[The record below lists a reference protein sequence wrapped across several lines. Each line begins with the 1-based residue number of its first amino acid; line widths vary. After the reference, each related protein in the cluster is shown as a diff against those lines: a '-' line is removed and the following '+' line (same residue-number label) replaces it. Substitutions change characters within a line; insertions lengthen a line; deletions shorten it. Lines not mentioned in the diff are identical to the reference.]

1 MILESY
7 ARDEEILRLEAI
19 SYRTKG
25 RLILKNI
32 DLIVTKGDF
41 MGVMGPNGAG
51 KTTLLRLMAG
61 LIQPSEGCVYINSH
75 PLHRMNRIQVARLI
89 AMVPH
94 RPAAEF
100 AFSVKEVV
108 SMGRHPHRGRFE
120 LETEEDRELVR
131 KSMAMTDVSGLSD
144 QPITQ
149 ISGGEQQRVA
159 LARALAQEPKLLL
172 LDEPTANLDPFFKIQ
187 VLELVKERVE
197 AGLAAVAP
205 MHDPELASRFCNRLL
220 LLKEGNII
228 AEGSPFEVLTIENLQ
243 ELFGVRARV
252 LPDDETMGL
261 RVTILGKLPR
271 SRGTGVTQS

>member
-1 MILESY
+1 
-7 ARDEEILRLEAI
+7 
-19 SYRTKG
+19 
-25 RLILKNI
+25 
-32 DLIVTKGDF
+32 
-41 MGVMGPNGAG
+41 
-51 KTTLLRLMAG
+51 
-61 LIQPSEGCVYINSH
+61 
-75 PLHRMNRIQVARLI
+75 
-89 AMVPH
+89 MVPQ

-187 VLELVKERVE
+187 VLKLVKERVE

-220 LLKEGNII
+220 LLKEGNPLTKGLENP
-228 AEGSPFEVLTIENLQ
+228 AFGLLEGQDEIVVEHEAQLLDT
-243 ELFGVRARV
+243 ELHRLLVEGDQLDDQADVFSRSSSIFGRCVV
-252 LPDDETMGL
+252 FMMSSISSGWMWNWQPICSMTWGSWIPTTSIHVTVDLP
-261 RVTILGKLPR
+261 
-271 SRGTGVTQS
+271 Q